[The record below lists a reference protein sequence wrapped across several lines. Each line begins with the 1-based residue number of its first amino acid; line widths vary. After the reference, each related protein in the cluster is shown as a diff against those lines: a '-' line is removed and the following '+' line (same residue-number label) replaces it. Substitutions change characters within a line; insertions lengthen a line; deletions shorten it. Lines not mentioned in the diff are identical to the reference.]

1 MKKRRIAGIH
11 SQALSTVEPVVKLW
25 LLRILVPLGGQRNGM
40 RHGSLRVEQLAE
52 IFPLEDLH
60 GNNPDEPDKER
71 VAARL
76 RQLYREMEGTEPGF
90 DRDSFFSR
98 NLDRLAALAGLTE
111 TDRRILEFVVMLKTE
126 SVLEDTSD
134 LLGALSSTRLF
145 HTLSV
150 ILDIPPEDIRNRLGP
165 RNTLA
170 QSGLVSLSVIGNGTL
185 DHRLDLLSASFADH
199 VRTSDADPLHLLRD
213 TVVPASPARL
223 ALADYEHI
231 AEWLEV
237 LQPYL
242 RRALESGRPGVNI
255 FVYGPP
261 GTGKTELAK
270 TLAQAVGCDLF
281 EIASEDD
288 DGDPV
293 DGDARL
299 RAFRAA
305 QSFFGERRALLL
317 FDEVEDVFSGD
328 DAPWRRKGAAQTR
341 KAWINRM
348 LESNRVPALWLSN
361 AAHCL
366 DNAFIRRFDM
376 VIELPIPP
384 KRQRSK
390 IIRMASGELLVTA
403 AVERLAKSEVL
414 APAVVTR
421 AASVVQT
428 IRDDLGAERAGAAME
443 HLINGTLKAQ
453 FHQSLDAAKH
463 TSLPQTYDPG
473 FIHADNDLVSV
484 AAGLAA
490 HRSGRLCL
498 YGPPGTGKTAFGQ
511 WLAQQLDMPLLVK
524 RASDLLSK
532 WLGENEKNIAD
543 AFREAANEEV
553 ILLIDEVDG
562 FLQDRR
568 RAARSWEVTAVNE
581 MLTQMEAFEGIFIAS
596 TNLIGDFDE
605 AALRRFDLKV
615 KFDYLTAGQ
624 AWRLL
629 GRQVEALELEAPHPE
644 LRARLD
650 RLDTLTPGD
659 FAAVGRRQR
668 FLAFASAQA
677 FVEALEKECAMKEA
691 RPNAIGFV

>member
-1 MKKRRIAGIH
+1 MRKRRITRIR
-11 SQALSTVEPVVKLW
+11 SQALSTIEPAVKLW

-52 IFPLEDLH
+52 IFSLEDLY
-60 GNNPDEPDKER
+60 GCDADQLDEER
-71 VAARL
+71 VAARM
-76 RQLYREMEGTEPGF
+76 RQLYRETEGKKPAF
-90 DRDSFFSR
+90 DCDGFFSR
-98 NLDRLAALAGLTE
+98 NLDRLAALVGLTE

-145 HTLSV
+145 HALSV
-150 ILDIPPEDIRNRLGP
+150 ILDIPSEEIRNRLGP
-165 RNTLA
+165 RNTLG
-170 QSGLVSLSVIGNGTL
+170 QSGLVSLSAIGNGTL
-185 DHRLDLLSASFADH
+185 DHRLDLLSNSFADH
-199 VRTSDADPLHLLRD
+199 VRTSDADPLYLLRD

-237 LQPYL
+237 LLPYL

-261 GTGKTELAK
+261 GTGKSELAR

-288 DGDPV
+288 DSDPV

-305 QSFFGERRALLL
+305 QSFFGERRALLV
-317 FDEVEDVFSGD
+317 FDEVEDVFSDGD
-328 DAPWRRKGAAQTR
+328 DPWRRKGAAHAR

-361 AAHCL
+361 AVHCL

-376 VIELPIPP
+376 VIELPVPA
-384 KRQRSK
+384 KRQRIE
-390 IIRMASGELLVTA
+390 IIRMASGELLPPA
-403 AVERLAKSEVL
+403 AVERLAKSEAL

-428 IRDDLGAERAGAAME
+428 IRDDLGAERSGAAME
-443 HLINGTLKAQ
+443 RLINGTLKAQ
-453 FHQSLDAAKH
+453 SHVPLDAAKYV
-463 TSLPQTYDPG
+463 SLPQTYDPE
-473 FIHADNDLVSV
+473 FIHADSNLVSV

-498 YGPPGTGKTAFGQ
+498 YGPPGTGKTAFSQ
-511 WLAQQLDMPLLVK
+511 WLAQQLDMPLAVK

-532 WLGENEKNIAD
+532 WVGENEKNIAN
-543 AFREAANEEV
+543 AFREAVDEGV
-553 ILLIDEVDG
+553 ILHIDEVDG

-568 RAARSWEVTAVNE
+568 RAVRSWEVTAVNE
-581 MLTQMEAFEGIFIAS
+581 MLTQMEAFGGIFIAS

-615 KFDYLTAGQ
+615 KFDYLTAVQ

-629 GRQVEALELEAPHPE
+629 GRQVEALRLGPPHPE

-650 RLDTLTPGD
+650 RLGTLTPGD
-659 FAAVGRRQR
+659 FAAVARRQR
-668 FLAFASAQA
+668 FLALGSAHA
-677 FVEALEKECAMKEA
+677 FVDALEKECAMKEA